1 MAMTI
6 NSLFARILNWLVG
19 LVEPVLEKWCDR
31 R

>member
-19 LVEPVLEKWCDR
+19 LIEPALEKWCDR